1 MTARQD
7 HANVISP
14 VTIFVPM
21 PTGSP
26 ARGGGLPVRE
36 VERATPPGRRD
47 QFRQRF
53 AAELERQ
60 GLAANPEGQTAQAY
74 GPGGRRTRLLRREEI
89 ENSGVAPVPASRSG
103 QTGIAPNGALEGAPE
118 RAKPV
123 PVRLTALLDGPD
135 RATAIDAVY
144 RMVEG
149 FGTGQAGRGA
159 YFDIRI

>member
-1 MTARQD
+1 MMARQD

-26 ARGGGLPVRE
+26 VRRDGMPLRE
-36 VERATPPGRRD
+36 VERATPPGPRD
-47 QFRQRF
+47 QLRQKF

-60 GLAANPEGQTAQAY
+60 AAQAY
-74 GPGGRRTRLLRREEI
+74 GPGGQRARLLRREEI
-89 ENSGVAPVPASRSG
+89 EDSGAQPVSASRPAQTGFAPESGREIVIPAPVM
-103 QTGIAPNGALEGAPE
+103 
-118 RAKPV
+118 
-123 PVRLTALLDGPD
+123 LTAPLDGPD
-135 RATAIDAVY
+135 RISAIDAVY

-159 YFDIRI
+159 YFDLQI

>member
-26 ARGGGLPVRE
+26 VRRGGVPLRE
-36 VERATPPGRRD
+36 VERATPPGQRD
-47 QFRQRF
+47 QFRRGF

-60 GLAANPEGQTAQAY
+60 GLAADLGRQTAQQAY
-74 GPGGRRTRLLRREEI
+74 GPEGRHARLLRREEV
-89 ENSGVAPVPASRSG
+89 EGSGAQAVSASRPP
-103 QTGIAPNGALEGAPE
+103 QTGFAPEGARE
-118 RAKPV
+118 IVRPV
-123 PVRLTALLDGPD
+123 PVMLTAPLDGPD
-135 RATAIDAVY
+135 RTAAIDAVY

-159 YFDIRI
+159 YFDVQI

>member
-1 MTARQD
+1 MMARQD

-26 ARGGGLPVRE
+26 VRRGGMPLRE
-36 VERATPPGRRD
+36 VERATPPGPRD
-47 QFRQRF
+47 QLRQKF

-60 GLAANPEGQTAQAY
+60 AAQAY
-74 GPGGRRTRLLRREEI
+74 GPGGQRARLLRREEI
-89 ENSGVAPVPASRSG
+89 EDSGAQPVSASRPAQTGFAPESGREIAIPAPVM
-103 QTGIAPNGALEGAPE
+103 
-118 RAKPV
+118 
-123 PVRLTALLDGPD
+123 LTAPLDGPD
-135 RATAIDAVY
+135 RISAIDAVY

-159 YFDIRI
+159 YFDLQI

>member
-1 MTARQD
+1 MMARQD

-26 ARGGGLPVRE
+26 VRRGGMPLRE
-36 VERATPPGRRD
+36 VERATPPGQRD
-47 QFRQRF
+47 QLRQKF

-60 GLAANPEGQTAQAY
+60 AAQAY
-74 GPGGRRTRLLRREEI
+74 GPGGQRARLLRREEI
-89 ENSGVAPVPASRSG
+89 EDSGAQPVSASRPAQTGFAPESGREIVIPAPVM
-103 QTGIAPNGALEGAPE
+103 
-118 RAKPV
+118 
-123 PVRLTALLDGPD
+123 LTAPLDGPD
-135 RATAIDAVY
+135 RISAIDAVY

-159 YFDIRI
+159 YFDLQI

>member
-1 MTARQD
+1 MMARQD

-26 ARGGGLPVRE
+26 VRRDGMPLRE
-36 VERATPPGRRD
+36 VERATPPGPRD
-47 QFRQRF
+47 QLRQKF

-60 GLAANPEGQTAQAY
+60 NPAADLERQAAQAY
-74 GPGGRRTRLLRREEI
+74 GPGGQRARLLRREEI
-89 ENSGVAPVPASRSG
+89 EDSGAQPVSASRPAQTGFAPESGREIVIPAPVM
-103 QTGIAPNGALEGAPE
+103 
-118 RAKPV
+118 
-123 PVRLTALLDGPD
+123 LTAPLDGPD
-135 RATAIDAVY
+135 RISAIDAVY

-159 YFDIRI
+159 YFDLQI